1 LIKNII
7 YIFGTQGAYIPTV
20 PKIKIIETAIKIIVP
35 LWTWMGKTSSPQFL
49 FGHAC
54 NVRFISGHAA
64 SQREKGSSL

>member
-1 LIKNII
+1 
-7 YIFGTQGAYIPTV
+7 V
-20 PKIKIIETAIKIIVP
+20 PKIKIIETAIKIILP

-49 FGHAC
+49 FGHAG